1 MSNYYPDKWVLV
13 ELNSPAHGTIT
24 KVLASWSGSYTN
36 GDSWKLSS
44 GVVKIIKTDS
54 GYEFINNSGS
64 IYFCSAGMYGM
75 TTYTSSIYQ
84 NFVDQISEKN
94 DGTTIK
100 ILDEDESEKLCKNL
114 RSDD

>member
-13 ELNSPAHGTIT
+13 ELNSSEYGTIT

-75 TTYTSSIYQ
+75 TMYTSSIYQ

>member
-1 MSNYYPDKWVLV
+1 
-13 ELNSPAHGTIT
+13 
-24 KVLASWSGSYTN
+24 
-36 GDSWKLSS
+36 LSS

-75 TTYTSSIYQ
+75 TMYTSSIYQ

>member
-13 ELNSPAHGTIT
+13 ELNSSEYGTIT

-54 GYEFINNSGS
+54 GYEFVNDSGS
-64 IYFCSAGMYGM
+64 IYFCSAGMYGVTM
-75 TTYTSSIYQ
+75 YTSSIYQ
-84 NFVDQISEKN
+84 NFVDQITKMN

-100 ILDEDESEKLCKNL
+100 ILDEDKVNEATLIFH
-114 RSDD
+114 